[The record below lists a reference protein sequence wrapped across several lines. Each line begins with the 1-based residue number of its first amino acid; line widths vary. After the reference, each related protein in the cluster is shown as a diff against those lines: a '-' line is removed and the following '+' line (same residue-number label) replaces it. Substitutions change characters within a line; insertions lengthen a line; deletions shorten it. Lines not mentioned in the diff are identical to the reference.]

1 MEFNSLL
8 QHTNTV
14 YTYLNRCDNM
24 SQIITP
30 SMLCSACQDMFNG
43 NSRPC
48 LDNGGVHL
56 NDAGYKLHHTSLAQ
70 FRDAALHKCYICVRN
85 WARVPD
91 PYRLQ
96 WSGGEGAF
104 DPSSPLHSNFMRYR
118 FISDEQGR
126 FGANGLSTAVD
137 MPWIEMLWN
146 NMVPLKS

>member
-56 NDAGYKLHHTSLAQ
+56 NYAGYKVHHSSPTQ
-70 FRDAALHKCYICVRN
+70 FRDAVCTSAISVFGIGQEFRTLIDFNGRKEKERL
-85 WARVPD
+85 ARVP
-91 PYRLQ
+91 
-96 WSGGEGAF
+96 
-104 DPSSPLHSNFMRYR
+104 SSYQISCATALFPMNKGVSVLLACPPLL
-118 FISDEQGR
+118 ICLG
-126 FGANGLSTAVD
+126 
-137 MPWIEMLWN
+137 
-146 NMVPLKS
+146 